1 MFRKKALTMT
11 ETTLFSIFSAFTLL
25 SALMVIRAK
34 NPVYSVLFLIL
45 VFCNAA
51 GLLVLLDLDFFAVV
65 FLVVYVGAV
74 AVLFLFV
81 VMMLDI
87 KISEVNET
95 LLRYLPVG
103 ALIGCVFLVEV
114 FLMLGSEFTSVNVVP
129 QDFSFSNTGVFIVYL
144 QFFLLSLPML
154 LSTAF
159 LSPWSFN
166 QVLTQWYSHTKELQ
180 ILLHELSSLQTTEH
194 FVLQN
199 YTLWPE
205 AIESI
210 TTIEALGQVVYTYYA
225 FFFIV
230 ASFILLIA
238 MIGAIQL
245 TLQKETPSKKQE
257 AFEQNARDFTKT
269 VIKITN

>member
-1 MFRKKALTMT
+1 MT
-11 ETTLFSIFSAFTLL
+11 ETTLFSVFATFTLL

-87 KISEVNET
+87 TISEVNET
-95 LLRYLPVG
+95 LLRYLPIG
-103 ALIGCVFLVEV
+103 AFIGCIFLMEV
-114 FLMLGSEFTSVNVVP
+114 FLMLGSEFTPVNTIP
-129 QDFSFSNTGVFIVYL
+129 QDFSLSKTNT
-144 QFFLLSLPML
+144 LSLYLHFFISSLPVFF
-154 LSTAF
+154 SAF
-159 LSPWSFN
+159 FFSPWSFS
-166 QVLTQWYSHTKELQ
+166 QVSKQWWEHSTELQ
-180 ILLHELSSLQTTEH
+180 ELVHQFNSLKTSEH
-194 FVLQN
+194 FVVQE
-199 YTLWPE
+199 YILWPE
-205 AIESI
+205 TIENI
-210 TTIEALGQVVYTYYA
+210 TTIEALGQIVYTYYA

-230 ASFILLIA
+230 ASCILLIA
-238 MIGAIQL
+238 MVGAIQL

-269 VIKITN
+269 VVKITH